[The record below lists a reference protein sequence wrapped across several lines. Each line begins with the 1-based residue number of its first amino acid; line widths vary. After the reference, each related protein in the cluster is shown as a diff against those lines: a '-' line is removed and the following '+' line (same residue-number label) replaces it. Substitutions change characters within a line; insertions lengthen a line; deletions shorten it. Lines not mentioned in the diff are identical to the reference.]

1 MTEEIV
7 TENKLQQ
14 WRLDLRAF
22 NILQTIQVTA
32 HTREEAYEIA
42 AKKLI
47 QGVLYVPPPMMKDTI
62 KTLDYC
68 ADMVFKETGINIQTI
83 RSVLRAKNI
92 VVARHAL
99 IWLATREGV
108 DKASIGWYINRDRST
123 NYNSIEVVEDSHGF
137 AFDKTYKWLKKV
149 PTYEQHHNR
158 D

>member
-1 MTEEIV
+1 
-7 TENKLQQ
+7 
-14 WRLDLRAF
+14 
-22 NILQTIQVTA
+22 
-32 HTREEAYEIA
+32 
-42 AKKLI
+42 
-47 QGVLYVPPPMMKDTI
+47 
-62 KTLDYC
+62 
-68 ADMVFKETGINIQTI
+68 MVFKETGINIQTI

-99 IWLATREGV
+99 SWLATREGV